1 MSYATIYSCRTS
13 GQFYPAFNWAGRF
26 GFVLEQTTTSISDL
40 EIAPLSSNVVS
51 IKPDSLEDQEQ
62 LEAQLSFLQ
71 KASLRLMHR
80 NGTKATL
87 LVLERWKTSGDEIQ
101 IVFTPGVVEALGSLE
116 GRELLKA
123 AMNAA
128 TA

>member
-1 MSYATIYSCRTS
+1 M
-13 GQFYPAFNWAGRF
+13 
-26 GFVLEQTTTSISDL
+26 LEQTTTSVSDL

-51 IKPDSLEDQEQ
+51 IKSDSLEDQEQ

-87 LVLERWKTSGDEIQ
+87 LVLERWKTSDNEIQ
-101 IVFTPGVVEALGSLE
+101 IVFTPGAVEALGSLD